1 MPDLS
6 LDNINRIIRDVRRQE
21 ITFSHL
27 IEDLIDHICCDVEYE
42 MENGLTFSEAYT
54 RVKQKIGP
62 RRLKEIQEE
71 TLYAVDTKYRNMKNT
86 MKISGITGT
95 VLLGFAALFK
105 IQHWP
110 GAGVMMTLGAA
121 ILAFVFLPSALGVL
135 WKETHNKNRLL
146 LFISAFLSGM
156 FFILGILFKVQHWS
170 GAGTLLILTTATV
183 ILCFIP
189 ALVIN
194 RFRDQEDKAKRPVYI
209 LGAIGFIFYLAGL
222 FCKIQHWTGAA
233 LLMVS
238 GLIILCVVVFP
249 WYTWLSWKE
258 ERHIN
263 SKFLYMVIGTL
274 AIIIPG
280 AMFNLSLQYAYEDG
294 FYPHQEQ
301 QQVMYNYL
309 YSNNNSLMIRYHDSL
324 NYKQMEELH
333 SKTTDLLA
341 LISDI
346 QLKMVQESEGKPGK
360 PAISADKIAQTE
372 TGREIQYRLLTNP
385 FPAAPV
391 SDFLM
396 PGCTSRR
403 ELENA
408 LAEYANYISGL
419 EVGAEIQSYKSL
431 LDPATYLPG
440 NDPEVPPVSLMSGLH
455 SLELLKNGLLTIE
468 SNFLKSVAEHR

>member
-1 MPDLS
+1 
-6 LDNINRIIRDVRRQE
+6 
-21 ITFSHL
+21 
-27 IEDLIDHICCDVEYE
+27 
-42 MENGLTFSEAYT
+42 
-54 RVKQKIGP
+54 
-62 RRLKEIQEE
+62 
-71 TLYAVDTKYRNMKNT
+71 MKNT

-95 VLLGFAALFK
+95 VLLGFASLFK

-110 GAGVMMTLGAA
+110 GAGVMITLGAV
-121 ILAFVFLPSALGVL
+121 ILAFVFLPTALGIL

-170 GAGTLLILTTATV
+170 GAGTLLTLATATG

-194 RFRDQEDKAKRPVYI
+194 RFRDQEDKTKRPVYI
-209 LGAIGFIFYLAGL
+209 FGASGFIFYVAGL
-222 FCKIQHWTGAA
+222 FCKIQHWPGAI
-233 LLMVS
+233 LLMVV
-238 GLIILCVVVFP
+238 GLITLCIIVFP
-249 WYTWLSWKE
+249 WYTWLLWKDE
-258 ERHIN
+258 KHIN

-280 AMFNLSLQYAYEDG
+280 AMFNLTLQYAYEDG

-301 QQVMYNYL
+301 QQAMYNYL
-309 YSNNNSLMIRYHDSL
+309 YNNNNYLMNRYRDSL
-324 NYKQMEELH
+324 NYKGMEELH
-333 SKTTDLLA
+333 SKTTDLFA
-341 LISDI
+341 LISNI
-346 QLKMVQESEGKPGK
+346 QLKMVQESEGNPGK
-360 PAISADKIAQTE
+360 PAVSADKIAQTE

-385 FPAAPV
+385 FPATPV
-391 SDFLM
+391 NDFLM

-408 LAEYANYISGL
+408 LAEYANYISDL
-419 EVGAEIQSYKSL
+419 EKGAEIQAYKSL

-440 NDPEVPPVSLMSGLH
+440 NDPGVPPMSLMSGLH

-468 SNFLKSVAEHR
+468 SNLLKSITERK

>member
-1 MPDLS
+1 MPELS
-6 LDNINRIIRDVRRQE
+6 IQNIERVTRDVKKQE
-21 ITFSHL
+21 IVFSHL
-27 IEDLIDHICCDVEYE
+27 FDELIDHICCDIEYE
-42 MENGLTFSEAYT
+42 MQDGLTFYEAYNK
-54 RVKQKIGP
+54 VKQKIGP
-62 RRLKEIQEE
+62 RQLKEIQEE

-86 MKISGITGT
+86 MKISGVTGT
-95 VLLGFAALFK
+95 VLSGFAALFK

-110 GAGVMMTLGAA
+110 GAGAMMTLGAA

-135 WKETHNKNRLL
+135 WKETHNKNRLM

-156 FFILGILFKVQHWS
+156 FLILGILFKVQHWS
-170 GAGTLLILTTATV
+170 GAGTLLILATMTG
-183 ILCFIP
+183 ILFFIP
-189 ALVIN
+189 AIVIN
-194 RFRDQEDKAKRPVYI
+194 RFRDQEDKVKRPVYI

-222 FCKIQHWTGAA
+222 LYKIQHWTGAA

-238 GLIILCVVVFP
+238 GLIILCVFVFP

-263 SKFLYMVIGTL
+263 SKFLYIAIGTL

-280 AMFNLSLQYAYEDG
+280 AMFNLSLQYAFEDG

-301 QQVMYNYL
+301 QQAMYNYL
-309 YSNNNSLMIRYHDSL
+309 YNNNNYLMNRYRDSL
-324 NYKQMEELH
+324 NYKGMEELH

-360 PAISADKIAQTE
+360 PAVSADKIAQTE

-385 FPAAPV
+385 FTAAPV
-391 SDFLM
+391 NDFLM

-408 LAEYANYISGL
+408 LTGYANYTSSL
-419 EVGAEIQSYKSL
+419 AKGAKVQGYKSL
-431 LDPATYLPG
+431 LDPATYLHG
-440 NDPEVPPVSLMSGLH
+440 NDPGVRSMSLMSGLH
-455 SLELLKNGLLTIE
+455 SLELLKNGLLTVESYMLNSIIE
-468 SNFLKSVAEHR
+468 H